1 MTKKSPAKKTAKK
14 NKRLTRDPAKTKA
27 ARADRHLL
35 YERAVQCVE
44 AEIDFVDDTFKS
56 LRGRKPTT
64 LREDFCGTANTSC
77 EWVRRRKDNRAWGI
91 DLDPDVLAWG
101 NTHRLAPLKP
111 HQRERIEIIQDDVLT
126 AKTPRVDAVLAM
138 NFSYWIFHTREQ
150 MKAYFSK
157 VRSCL
162 TSEGVFFLDAYG
174 GAESMSEM
182 EEETDHGDFTFDAFM
197 VPENELKAGQP
208 RLLATDEN
216 LVLPVGKKIRV
227 LVTSS
232 DVLHAFAMPAFG
244 SKVDAVPGRTNE
256 TWFQI
261 DEPGMY
267 YGQCSELCGAGHAF
281 MPLAIQAVPEAEF
294 NAWVT
299 KAQARFGESD
309 DELTPRPIRITRN
322 EAGDTPVTA
331 Q

>member
-1 MTKKSPAKKTAKK
+1 MTTIYSYVKRAAGLAGSFGIAGMLFALMASPA
-14 NKRLTRDPAKTKA
+14 A
-27 ARADRHLL
+27 AQQPTPWQLGFQEAHSPIMEQMDSFHDFLLWVIFAISVFVLVLLL
-35 YERAVQCVE
+35 YTIVRFREKANPN
-44 AEIDFVDDTFKS
+44 
-56 LRGRKPTT
+56 PTKTTHNT
-64 LREDFCGTANTSC
+64 L
-77 EWVRRRKDNRAWGI
+77 
-91 DLDPDVLAWG
+91 
-101 NTHRLAPLKP
+101 
-111 HQRERIEIIQDDVLT
+111 IEILWTVIPVVILFVIGFFSLPLLYATDDVS
-126 AKTPRVDAVLAM
+126 DADVTVKVIGRQWYW
-138 NFSYWIFHTREQ
+138 SYE
-150 MKAYFSK
+150 YP
-157 VRSCL
+157 
-162 TSEGVFFLDAYG
+162 
-174 GAESMSEM
+174 
-182 EEETDHGDFTFDAFM
+182 DHGDFTFDAFM
-197 VPENELKAGQP
+197 VPEDELKAGQP

-232 DVLHAFAMPAFG
+232 DVLHAFAMPALG

>member
-1 MTKKSPAKKTAKK
+1 MTTIYSYVKRAAGLAGSFGIAGMLFALMAAPAAAQQPTPWQLGFQEAHSPIMEQMDSFHDFLLWVIFAISVFV
-14 NKRLTRDPAKTKA
+14 LVL
-27 ARADRHLL
+27 LL
-35 YERAVQCVE
+35 YTIVRFREKANPN
-44 AEIDFVDDTFKS
+44 
-56 LRGRKPTT
+56 PTKTTHNT
-64 LREDFCGTANTSC
+64 L
-77 EWVRRRKDNRAWGI
+77 
-91 DLDPDVLAWG
+91 
-101 NTHRLAPLKP
+101 
-111 HQRERIEIIQDDVLT
+111 IEILWTVIPVVILFVIGFFSLPLLYATDDVS
-126 AKTPRVDAVLAM
+126 DADVTVKVIGRQWYW
-138 NFSYWIFHTREQ
+138 SYE
-150 MKAYFSK
+150 YP
-157 VRSCL
+157 
-162 TSEGVFFLDAYG
+162 
-174 GAESMSEM
+174 
-182 EEETDHGDFTFDAFM
+182 DHGDFTFDAFM

-232 DVLHAFAMPAFG
+232 DVLHAFAMPALG

>member
-1 MTKKSPAKKTAKK
+1 MTTIYSYVKRAAGLAGSFGIAGMFFALMASPA
-14 NKRLTRDPAKTKA
+14 A
-27 ARADRHLL
+27 AQQPTPWQLGFQEAHSPIMEQMDSFHDFLLWVIFAISVFVLVLLL
-35 YERAVQCVE
+35 YTIVRFREKANPN
-44 AEIDFVDDTFKS
+44 
-56 LRGRKPTT
+56 PTKTTHNT
-64 LREDFCGTANTSC
+64 L
-77 EWVRRRKDNRAWGI
+77 
-91 DLDPDVLAWG
+91 
-101 NTHRLAPLKP
+101 
-111 HQRERIEIIQDDVLT
+111 IEILWTVIPVVILFVIGFFSLPLLYATDDVS
-126 AKTPRVDAVLAM
+126 DADVTVKVIGRQWYW
-138 NFSYWIFHTREQ
+138 SYE
-150 MKAYFSK
+150 YP
-157 VRSCL
+157 
-162 TSEGVFFLDAYG
+162 
-174 GAESMSEM
+174 
-182 EEETDHGDFTFDAFM
+182 DHGDFTFDAFM

>member
-1 MTKKSPAKKTAKK
+1 MTTIYSYVKRAAGLAGSFGIAAMFFALMASPA
-14 NKRLTRDPAKTKA
+14 A
-27 ARADRHLL
+27 AQQPTPWQLGFQEAHSPIMEQMDSFHDFLLWVIFAISVFVLVLLL
-35 YERAVQCVE
+35 YTIVRFREKANPN
-44 AEIDFVDDTFKS
+44 
-56 LRGRKPTT
+56 PTKTTHNT
-64 LREDFCGTANTSC
+64 L
-77 EWVRRRKDNRAWGI
+77 
-91 DLDPDVLAWG
+91 
-101 NTHRLAPLKP
+101 
-111 HQRERIEIIQDDVLT
+111 IEILWTVIPVVILFVIGFFSLPLLYATDDVS
-126 AKTPRVDAVLAM
+126 DADVTVKVIGRQWYW
-138 NFSYWIFHTREQ
+138 SYE
-150 MKAYFSK
+150 YP
-157 VRSCL
+157 
-162 TSEGVFFLDAYG
+162 
-174 GAESMSEM
+174 
-182 EEETDHGDFTFDAFM
+182 DHGDFTFDAFM

-261 DEPGMY
+261 DEPGVY

-281 MPLAIQAVPEAEF
+281 MPLAIQALPEAEF